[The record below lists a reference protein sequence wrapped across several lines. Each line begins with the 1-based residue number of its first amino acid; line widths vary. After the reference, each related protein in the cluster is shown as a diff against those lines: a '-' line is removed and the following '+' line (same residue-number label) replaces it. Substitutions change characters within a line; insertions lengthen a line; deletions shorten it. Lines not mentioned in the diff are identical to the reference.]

1 MPQSPPELRVEIRQ
15 VGEQYLAVTERA
27 NGKEIF
33 THTFTHDPAKL
44 VYDEPGWMLEKGA
57 RAPAQTLRAETG
69 AAERPSD
76 AQRLATYGQRLYAY
90 LFGNGT
96 KLQNFFEFNDA
107 YRRQARLTLCL
118 HPGAAALWR
127 LPWEYLHDGQD
138 FLCLTGRLLLSR
150 VPEGLGQ
157 LSPPETAPPLRI
169 LVVIAAPD
177 DQSELNV
184 EREIAVITD
193 ALDDAQRQG
202 LVRLEVLDDA
212 SLPALRDCLSRET
225 YHVLH
230 YTGHGKYDEDAKKG
244 QLCFEDD
251 VGKTRL
257 VSADDLRPLLVDARD
272 LRLVV
277 LLEV

>member
-157 LSPPETAPPLRI
+157 LSPPETAPP
-169 LVVIAAPD
+169 AAYPRCHRRARRPGRAKRRARD
-177 DQSELNV
+177 RRHHRRAGRRPAPGPGAARSLG
-184 EREIAVITD
+184 R
-193 ALDDAQRQG
+193 
-202 LVRLEVLDDA
+202 RLAARAARL
-212 SLPALRDCLSRET
+212 SQPRDLSRAALYGARQVRRGCEKRPI
-225 YHVLH
+225 VL
-230 YTGHGKYDEDAKKG
+230 
-244 QLCFEDD
+244 
-251 VGKTRL
+251 
-257 VSADDLRPLLVDARD
+257 
-272 LRLVV
+272 
-277 LLEV
+277 